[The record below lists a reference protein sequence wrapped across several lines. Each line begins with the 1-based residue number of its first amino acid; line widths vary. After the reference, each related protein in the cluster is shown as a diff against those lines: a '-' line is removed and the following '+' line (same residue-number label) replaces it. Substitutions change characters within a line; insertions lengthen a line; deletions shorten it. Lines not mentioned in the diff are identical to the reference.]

1 MSKELETL
9 KKEKELIEKYYD
21 IFDGIGIL
29 ETLTKEKEVIGHY
42 YDLFDNI
49 GVSLGEFDIEALREE
64 NKRLKGNN
72 VQIDEYFSDEKN
84 LLHHESLIKLKRIN
98 IDMLNLFEAENL

>member
-1 MSKELETL
+1 MEDNKDNEWIWDGEIVQLKEMVANLSEELETL
-9 KKEKELIEKYYD
+9 RKEKDLIQKYYD

-49 GVSLGEFDIEALREE
+49 GVSLGEFDIGDLRR
-64 NKRLKGNN
+64 K
-72 VQIDEYFSDEKN
+72 
-84 LLHHESLIKLKRIN
+84 
-98 IDMLNLFEAENL
+98 